1 MLPMEQDYDSLSAG
15 FEWQIPDHY
24 NIGTDVCDRW
34 ADSDR
39 LALIHVHSNGQAE
52 HFSFKYLRQAAN
64 RLANLLRHLG
74 LESGDRVAILLPQ
87 HPLTG
92 ISHIATYRLGAV
104 ALPLFR
110 LFGPEALAFRLQ
122 DAGAKIVITD
132 QAGVNKLT
140 QIQPQPDSLQ
150 HILCIDGPA
159 PGALDLTTLMAAS
172 SAAFEPVSTCADD
185 PAVLIYTSG
194 TTGQPKG
201 ALHAHRV
208 LLGHL
213 PGIEM
218 SHDFL
223 PQAGDRFWTPAD
235 WAWIGG
241 LFDVLLAAWHHG
253 LPVVSQEASKFNAE
267 QAFQLL
273 AEQAIRNVFLPPTA
287 LKLMRQVK
295 NPRQRWSFR
304 LRSLASGGEPLGNEL
319 LAWGRETFGLTIN
332 EFYGQTECN
341 MIVSNCS
348 AIMPHKPGAMGRP
361 VVGHQVA
368 IVDDQGQK
376 LPLGEVGNIAVHQP
390 NPVTMLGY
398 WNNATASAAKIINHW
413 LITGDQ
419 GRQDQDGYI
428 AFVGRDDD
436 VITSSGYRIGP
447 GEIEDCLLGHPAIT
461 LAAVVGLDDPL
472 RTQQVAACVVL
483 QQGLQGSETLAE
495 EIQNYVRQRL
505 AAHEYPRQIKF
516 VDALPM
522 TVTGKIMRQQLKQQ
536 WQSL

>member
-1 MLPMEQDYDSLSAG
+1 MLPMEQDYQSLRAG

-39 LALIHVHSNGQAE
+39 LALIHVDSNGQAE
-52 HFSFKYLRQAAN
+52 QFSFKHLRREAN

-74 LESGDRVAILLPQ
+74 LDPGDRLAILLPQ
-87 HPLTG
+87 HPLTA

-110 LFGPEALAFRLQ
+110 LFGPDALAFRLQ
-122 DAGAKIVITD
+122 DAGAKMVITD
-132 QAGVNKLT
+132 QAGANKLT
-140 QIQPQPDSLQ
+140 QIYPQPASLE

-159 PGALDLTTLMAAS
+159 PGALDLTALLATS
-172 SAAFEPVSTCADD
+172 SPDFEPVNTRADD

-218 SHDFL
+218 SHNFL

-241 LFDVLLAAWHHG
+241 LFDVLLAAWHFG
-253 LPVVSQEASKFNAE
+253 LPVVSQQAGKFNAE

-273 AEQAIRNVFLPPTA
+273 ADQAVRNVFLPPTA

-319 LAWGRETFGLTIN
+319 MAWGRETFGLTIN

-348 AIMPHKPGAMGRP
+348 AIMPHKSGAMGRP
-361 VVGHQVA
+361 VAGHQVA
-368 IVDDQGQK
+368 IVDDEGQV
-376 LPLGEVGNIAVHQP
+376 LPLGKVGNIAVQQP
-390 NPVTMLGY
+390 DPVAMLGY
-398 WNNATASAAKIINHW
+398 WNNATASAGKIVNHW

-419 GRQDQDGYI
+419 GQQDQDGYI
-428 AFVGRDDD
+428 TFVGRDDD

-447 GEIEDCLLGHPAIT
+447 GEIEDCLLGHPAIA

-472 RTQQVAACVVL
+472 RTQQVVACVVL
-483 QQGLQGSETLAE
+483 QQGLQGTEPLAE

-516 VDALPM
+516 IDALPM
-522 TVTGKIMRQQLKQQ
+522 TVTGKIMRQQLKRQ
-536 WQSL
+536 WQGL